1 MQPYF
6 DRPDGR
12 PRANQDYPR
21 ATQTDYLDLYF
32 SGFIR
37 DLVTVK
43 RLYDPG
49 NFFRYEQSIPLD
61 YPADAP
67 VDPASP
73 GFTGKEEIVVAA
85 P

>member
-1 MQPYF
+1 MQRYF

-12 PRANQDYPR
+12 PQANQDYPR

-32 SGFIR
+32 SGFVG

-43 RLYDPG
+43 RLYDPSD
-49 NFFRYEQSIPLD
+49 FFRYEQSIPLD
-61 YPADAP
+61 YPANAP
-67 VDPASP
+67 VDPGSP
-73 GFTGKEEIVVAA
+73 RFTGRKEIIVAA